1 MKGNRAEAV
10 AAFKH
15 MKIKCLLRPQTEA
28 TAQHLLEKSSNNINP
43 FVAVEAEA
51 RTRVSTL
58 IAHIAGKLFK
68 EEASRFVLRVHQSKF
83 TNRKCQERGTRVQDL
98 LLAEEPERLEAALSG
113 NKQIKLV
120 VRYAIRSESASHS
133 KDRDDGDLM
142 SSQSNSENGDE
153 EAIEVPE
160 DMSEADLM
168 EMLTEVMSIMLF
180 NKDEQ
185 LNRYASSVSEFDLKA
200 KL

>member
-1 MKGNRAEAV
+1 
-10 AAFKH
+10 
-15 MKIKCLLRPQTEA
+15 
-28 TAQHLLEKSSNNINP
+28 
-43 FVAVEAEA
+43 
-51 RTRVSTL
+51 
-58 IAHIAGKLFK
+58 
-68 EEASRFVLRVHQSKF
+68 
-83 TNRKCQERGTRVQDL
+83 
-98 LLAEEPERLEAALSG
+98 
-113 NKQIKLV
+113 
-120 VRYAIRSESASHS
+120 
-133 KDRDDGDLM
+133 M

>member
-185 LNRYASSVSEFDLKA
+185 LNRYVGSVSEFDLKA

>member
-1 MKGNRAEAV
+1 M
-10 AAFKH
+10 
-15 MKIKCLLRPQTEA
+15 
-28 TAQHLLEKSSNNINP
+28 
-43 FVAVEAEA
+43 
-51 RTRVSTL
+51 
-58 IAHIAGKLFK
+58 
-68 EEASRFVLRVHQSKF
+68 
-83 TNRKCQERGTRVQDL
+83 
-98 LLAEEPERLEAALSG
+98 EAALSG

-185 LNRYASSVSEFDLKA
+185 LNKYVGSVSEFDLKA
-200 KL
+200 KLQHPSDLLLGKRKRKKKHLGQ